1 LRAKVFF
8 FFTSCKTSKNFYCLL
23 FEAGIFLITF
33 LILPFMFENNV
44 QTLNST
50 EEIRKLAKIFVFIAE
65 SIHPS
70 LINNGKI

>member
-1 LRAKVFF
+1 
-8 FFTSCKTSKNFYCLL
+8 
-23 FEAGIFLITF
+23 
-33 LILPFMFENNV
+33 MFENNV